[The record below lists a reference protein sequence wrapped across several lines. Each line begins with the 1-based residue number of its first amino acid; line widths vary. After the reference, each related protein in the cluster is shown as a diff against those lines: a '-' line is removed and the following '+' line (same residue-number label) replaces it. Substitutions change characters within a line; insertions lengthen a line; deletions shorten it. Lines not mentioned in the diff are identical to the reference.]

1 MSHHDHY
8 IVLYRCPQED
18 PNKVVV
24 FLNSWRE
31 SDLKLGKA
39 SYPRH
44 PSISF
49 MQDCTASAEDVIF
62 GSTPQDV
69 LQPQ

>member
-1 MSHHDHY
+1 MTITLCS
-8 IVLYRCPQED
+8 IGVLRKIPTRWW
-18 PNKVVV
+18 
-24 FLNSWRE
+24 FSLTAGE

-44 PSISF
+44 PGISF